1 MSSIHS
7 DVLANTLLV
16 KLIFLLS
23 FKKWVLSEN
32 RNKVGFPRWLS
43 GKDST
48 SQSEHAGS
56 VGWIPGLGRTLGEGN
71 GYPLQYSCLEDSMD
85 QGAWQATVY
94 GVTKSQIW
102 LSNWADSTGKEYNAT
117 ASLQVRVMVKHIL
130 EKLTKL
136 EKGLWVWLSIST

>member
-1 MSSIHS
+1 MPRAGCIQFLFDYILTVGLWGH
-7 DVLANTLLV
+7 
-16 KLIFLLS
+16 LLS

-94 GVTKSQIW
+94 GVTKSQI
-102 LSNWADSTGKEYNAT
+102 
-117 ASLQVRVMVKHIL
+117 
-130 EKLTKL
+130 
-136 EKGLWVWLSIST
+136 